1 MSSPPDSA
9 RSGRRLARVLA
20 AAFWLGTPFT
30 AGCASGHLSSNVPGS
45 ARAWAQGPV
54 RWLMLPDEAKKL
66 HRLSSSSE
74 ALAFIEAFWQR
85 RDPDP
90 ESPGNPFAQRFFE
103 RVQSADILYP
113 EPGRAGSLTDRG
125 RALILLGAPSI
136 LRYTQRAA
144 PTWDPGEGGRSRRP
158 PATERVRVEVWA
170 YTREDLPPAL
180 VARLEDEGQ
189 EFPVEVSF
197 VEAEQRTLLVDGE
210 DLLEEAARAAVREGE

>member
-9 RSGRRLARVLA
+9 RPGRWARTLLA
-20 AAFWLGTPFT
+20 ALCLVAPW
-30 AGCASGHLSSNVPGS
+30 AAACASGHLSSSLPGS

-54 RWLMLPDEAKKL
+54 RWLMLPDEARRFR
-66 HRLSSSSE
+66 RLSSSSE
-74 ALAFIEAFWQR
+74 ALAFIEEFRRR

-90 ESPGNPFAQRFFE
+90 ETPGNPFAQQFFE
-103 RVQSADILYP
+103 RVQSADVLYP

-125 RALILLGAPSI
+125 RALILLGSPSI

-144 PTWDPGEGGRSRRP
+144 PTWDPGEGGRSRHSP
-158 PATERVRVEVWA
+158 STERVRLEVWG

-180 VARLEDEGQ
+180 VARLEKEGE

-197 VEAEQRTLLVDGE
+197 VEAGPRSLLVDGE
-210 DLLEEAARAAVREGE
+210 DLLEEAARAAVREEE